1 MASLQAI
8 GQGGCP
14 EGRRPG
20 KPGRWRESGREML
33 QVKEPTL
40 LEKILAKKAVV
51 GICGLGYVGLPLALT
66 FGEKGFSVIGFDI
79 DPRKID
85 AIGKGQSYIKHIAA
99 KRIGEATR
107 AEKPLTA
114 TMDFR
119 KAAEADALILC
130 VPTPLNANREPD
142 MTYIENTARAIGPY
156 VHQGQ
161 LIVLESSTYPGTTEE
176 VVKPIIEKL
185 SGLRAGIDFFLAFS
199 PEREDPGN
207 PHFNTATIPKVVGGY
222 TRQCTE
228 LACAL
233 YASAIAKVVPVKGT
247 REAELTKLLENIFR
261 CVNIALVNEMK
272 LLCERMNID
281 LWEVIDAARTKPFG
295 FMPFYPGPG
304 LGGHCIPIDPFY
316 LTWKA
321 REFEFNTRFIELAGE
336 INWQMP
342 HHVVERTMQ
351 ALNEEGKALKGARV
365 LILGLAYKKNIDDLR
380 ESPSIRLIELFREKG
395 AIVSYHDPYCPKM
408 KEMRHQP
415 KYMLEMESVPL
426 ESAKEVDVVVIATD
440 HDCIDYQQLVHDARL
455 VIDTRHATRNVSF
468 GKDKVRTA

>member
-1 MASLQAI
+1 
-8 GQGGCP
+8 
-14 EGRRPG
+14 
-20 KPGRWRESGREML
+20 ML

-40 LEKILAKKAVV
+40 LDRILAKDAVV

-66 FGEKGFSVIGFDI
+66 FGEKGFPVIGFDI
-79 DPRKID
+79 DKRKIE
-85 AIGKGQSYIKHIAA
+85 AIEKGESYIKHIAA
-99 KRIGEATR
+99 ERIARATR
-107 AEKPLTA
+107 SEKPFTV

-119 KAAEADALILC
+119 RAAKADALILC

-156 VHQGQ
+156 VHSGQ
-161 LIVLESSTYPGTTEE
+161 LVVLESSTYPGTTEE
-176 VVKPIIEKL
+176 VVKPIVEKL

-207 PHFNTATIPKVVGGY
+207 PHFNTATIPKVVGGH
-222 TRQCTE
+222 TTQCTE
-228 LACAL
+228 VACAL
-233 YASAIAKVVPVKGT
+233 YASAITRVVPVKGT

-281 LWEVIDAARTKPFG
+281 LWEVIEAAKTKPFG

-304 LGGHCIPIDPFY
+304 LGGHCIPIDPYY

-342 HHVVERTMQ
+342 HHVVDRTMD
-351 ALNEEGKALKGARV
+351 ALNEQGKALKGARV

-395 AIVSYHDPYCPKM
+395 AHVSYHDPYCPKM

-426 ESAKEVDVVVIATD
+426 KTAKDADVVVIATD
-440 HDCIDYQQLVHDARL
+440 HECIDYEQLVRDATL
-455 VIDTRHATRNVSF
+455 VIDTRNATKNVTF

>member
-1 MASLQAI
+1 
-8 GQGGCP
+8 
-14 EGRRPG
+14 
-20 KPGRWRESGREML
+20 ML
-33 QVKEPTL
+33 QVNEPTL
-40 LEKILAKKAVV
+40 LDRILAKNAVV

-66 FGEKGFSVIGFDI
+66 FGEKGFPVIGFDI

-85 AIGKGQSYIKHIAA
+85 AIERGQSYIRHIAGE
-99 KRIGEATR
+99 RIANATR
-107 AEKPLTA
+107 AEKPFTA
-114 TMDFR
+114 TLDFR
-119 KAAEADALILC
+119 KAAQADALILC

-156 VHQGQ
+156 VRSGQ

-176 VVKPIIEKL
+176 VVKPILEQL
-185 SGLRAGIDFFLAFS
+185 SGLRAGVDFFLAFS

-207 PHFNTATIPKVVGGY
+207 PDFNTATIPKVVGGY
-222 TRQCTE
+222 TKQCTE

-233 YASAIAKVVPVKGT
+233 YASAVTKVVPVKGT

-281 LWEVIDAARTKPFG
+281 LWSVIDAAKTKPFG
-295 FMPFYPGPG
+295 FMAFHPGPG

-342 HHVVERTMQ
+342 HHVVERTMD
-351 ALNEEGKALKGARV
+351 ALNQQGKALKGAKV

-380 ESPSIRLIELFREKG
+380 ESPSIRLIELFRERG
-395 AIVSYHDPYCPKM
+395 AAVSYHDPYCPKM

-415 KYMLEMESVPL
+415 KYMLELESVEL
-426 ESAKEVDVVVIATD
+426 STAKDADVVVIATD
-440 HDCIDYQQLVHDARL
+440 HDCIDYQQLVRDAKL
-455 VIDTRHATRNVSF
+455 VIDTRNATRDVAF
-468 GKDKVRTA
+468 GRDKVHTA

>member
-1 MASLQAI
+1 
-8 GQGGCP
+8 
-14 EGRRPG
+14 
-20 KPGRWRESGREML
+20 ML
-33 QVKEPTL
+33 QVTEPTL
-40 LEKILAKKAVV
+40 LDKILSKDAVV

-66 FGEKGFSVIGFDI
+66 FGEKGFPVIGFDI
-79 DPRKID
+79 DKRKID
-85 AIGKGQSYIKHIAA
+85 AIEKGESYIKHFSSDRVKAA
-99 KRIGEATR
+99 VTR
-107 AEKPLTA
+107 QKHPFTA
-114 TMDFR
+114 TLDFR
-119 KAAEADALILC
+119 KASQADALIMC

-142 MTYIENTARAIGPY
+142 MTYIEKTAEAIGPY
-156 VHQGQ
+156 VRPGQ
-161 LIVLESSTYPGTTEE
+161 IVILESSTYPGTTEE

-207 PHFNTATIPKVVGGY
+207 PNFNTATIPKVVGGF

-228 LACAL
+228 IACAL
-233 YASAIAKVVPVKGT
+233 YAHAITKVVPVRGT

-281 LWEVIDAARTKPFG
+281 VWEVINAAATKPFG

-336 INWQMP
+336 INTQMP
-342 HHVVERTMQ
+342 HHVVERTMS
-351 ALNEEGKALKGARV
+351 ALNEQGKALKGAKV

-395 AIVSYHDPYCPKM
+395 STVSYHDPYCPKM

-426 ESAKEVDVVVIATD
+426 EQSVLDADVVVIATD
-440 HDCIDYQQLVHDARL
+440 HDCIDYQKLVRDAKL
-455 VIDTRHATRNVSF
+455 VIDTRNATKNVTF
-468 GKDKVRTA
+468 GKDKVRSA

>member
-1 MASLQAI
+1 
-8 GQGGCP
+8 
-14 EGRRPG
+14 
-20 KPGRWRESGREML
+20 ML
-33 QVKEPTL
+33 QVNEPTL
-40 LEKILAKKAVV
+40 LDKIRAKNAVV

-66 FGEKGFSVIGFDI
+66 FGEKGFPVVGFDI
-79 DPRKID
+79 DRRKID
-85 AIGKGQSYIKHIAA
+85 AIEQGHSYIKHIASD
-99 KRIGEATR
+99 RIARATK
-107 AEKPLTA
+107 AEKPFSA

-119 KAAEADALILC
+119 KAAQADALIMC

-156 VHQGQ
+156 LRSGQ
-161 LIVLESSTYPGTTEE
+161 LVVLESSTYPGTTDE
-176 VVKPIIEKL
+176 VVKPILEKL

-207 PHFNTATIPKVVGGY
+207 PTFNTATIPKVVGGH
-222 TRQCTE
+222 TQQCTE

-233 YASAIAKVVPVKGT
+233 YASAITKVVPVKGT

-281 LWEVIDAARTKPFG
+281 LWEVIDAAKTKPFG

-342 HHVVERTMQ
+342 HHVVERTMD
-351 ALNEEGKALKGARV
+351 ALNQQGKALKDAKV

-380 ESPSIRLIELFREKG
+380 ESPSIRLIELFRERG
-395 AIVSYHDPYCPKM
+395 AQVSYHDPYCPKM

-426 ESAKEVDVVVIATD
+426 ETAKEADVVVIATD
-440 HDCIDYQQLVHDARL
+440 HDCIDYLQLVRDAKL
-455 VIDTRHATRNVSF
+455 VVDTRNATRNVTF
-468 GKDKVRTA
+468 GRDKIHTA

>member
-1 MASLQAI
+1 
-8 GQGGCP
+8 
-14 EGRRPG
+14 
-20 KPGRWRESGREML
+20 ML

-40 LEKILAKKAVV
+40 LDRILAKNAVV

-66 FGEKGFSVIGFDI
+66 FGEKGFPVIGFDI
-79 DPRKID
+79 DQRKID
-85 AIGKGQSYIKHIAA
+85 AIEKGESYIKHIAGDRIA
-99 KRIGEATR
+99 KATK
-107 AEKPLTA
+107 AEKPFTA
-114 TMDFR
+114 TLDFR
-119 KAAEADALILC
+119 KAAQADALIMC

-156 VHQGQ
+156 LRSGQ
-161 LIVLESSTYPGTTEE
+161 LIVLESSTYPGTTDE
-176 VVKPIIEKL
+176 VVKPILEKL

-222 TRQCTE
+222 TKQCTE

-233 YASAIAKVVPVKGT
+233 YAGAITSVVPVKGT

-281 LWEVIDAARTKPFG
+281 LWEVIDAAKTKPFG

-342 HHVVERTMQ
+342 HHVVERTME
-351 ALNEEGKALKGARV
+351 ALNEQAKALKGSKV

-395 AIVSYHDPYCPKM
+395 AQVSYHDPYCPKM

-426 ESAKEVDVVVIATD
+426 DTVKEADVVVIATD
-440 HDCIDYQQLVHDARL
+440 HDCIDYQQLVRDAKL
-455 VIDTRHATRNVSF
+455 VIDTRNATRSVTF
-468 GKDKVRTA
+468 GRDKVRTA

>member
-1 MASLQAI
+1 
-8 GQGGCP
+8 
-14 EGRRPG
+14 
-20 KPGRWRESGREML
+20 ML

-40 LEKILAKKAVV
+40 LDRILAKDAVV

-66 FGEKGFSVIGFDI
+66 FGEKGFAVIGFDI
-79 DPRKID
+79 DKRKID
-85 AIGKGQSYIKHIAA
+85 AIEKGESYIKHIPAE
-99 KRIGEATR
+99 RIANATKS
-107 AEKPLTA
+107 EKPFTA

-119 KAAEADALILC
+119 RAAKADALILC

-156 VHQGQ
+156 VRSGQ
-161 LIVLESSTYPGTTEE
+161 LVVLESSTYPGTTEE

-207 PHFNTATIPKVVGGY
+207 PYFKTATIPKVVGGH

-233 YASAIAKVVPVKGT
+233 YASAITRVVPVKGT

-281 LWEVIDAARTKPFG
+281 LWEVIEAAKTKPFG

-304 LGGHCIPIDPFY
+304 LGGHCIPIDPYY

-342 HHVVERTMQ
+342 HHVVDRTMD
-351 ALNEEGKALKGARV
+351 ALNEQGKALRGARV

-395 AIVSYHDPYCPKM
+395 AQVSYHDPYCPKM

-426 ESAKEVDVVVIATD
+426 ETAKEADVVVIATD
-440 HDCIDYQQLVHDARL
+440 HDCIDYQQLVRDAKL
-455 VIDTRHATRNVSF
+455 VIDTRNATKGVTF

>member
-1 MASLQAI
+1 
-8 GQGGCP
+8 
-14 EGRRPG
+14 
-20 KPGRWRESGREML
+20 ML

-40 LEKILAKKAVV
+40 LDRILAKDAVV

-66 FGEKGFSVIGFDI
+66 FGEKGFPVIGFDI
-79 DPRKID
+79 DKRKIE
-85 AIGKGQSYIKHIAA
+85 AIEKGESYIKHIAA
-99 KRIGEATR
+99 ERIARATR
-107 AEKPLTA
+107 SEKPFTV

-119 KAAEADALILC
+119 RAAKADALILC

-156 VHQGQ
+156 VHSGQ
-161 LIVLESSTYPGTTEE
+161 LVVLESSTYPGTTEE
-176 VVKPIIEKL
+176 VVKPIVEKL

-207 PHFNTATIPKVVGGY
+207 PHFNTATIPKVVGGH
-222 TRQCTE
+222 TTQCTE
-228 LACAL
+228 VACAL
-233 YASAIAKVVPVKGT
+233 YASAITRVVPVKGT

-281 LWEVIDAARTKPFG
+281 LWEVIEAAKTKPFG

-304 LGGHCIPIDPFY
+304 LGGHCIPIDPYY

-342 HHVVERTMQ
+342 HHVVDRTMD
-351 ALNEEGKALKGARV
+351 ALNEQGKALKGARV

-395 AIVSYHDPYCPKM
+395 AHVSYHDPYCPKM

-426 ESAKEVDVVVIATD
+426 ETAKDADVVVIATD
-440 HDCIDYQQLVHDARL
+440 HECIDYEQLVRDATL
-455 VIDTRHATRNVSF
+455 VIDTRNATKNVTF

>member
-1 MASLQAI
+1 MGEGTVLQI
-8 GQGGCP
+8 N
-14 EGRRPG
+14 
-20 KPGRWRESGREML
+20 
-33 QVKEPTL
+33 EPTL
-40 LEKILAKKAVV
+40 LEKILARNAVV

-66 FGEKGFSVIGFDI
+66 FGEKGFPVIGFDI
-79 DPRKID
+79 DRRKID
-85 AIGKGQSYIKHIAA
+85 AIAEGKSYIKHIAA
-99 KRIGEATR
+99 ERIAS
-107 AEKPLTA
+107 AAAAAKPFSA

-119 KAAEADALILC
+119 KASLADALIMC

-156 VHQGQ
+156 VRSGQ
-161 LIVLESSTYPGTTEE
+161 LVVLESSTYPGTTEE
-176 VVKPIIEKL
+176 VVKPILEEL
-185 SGLRAGIDFFLAFS
+185 SGLRAGVDFFLAFS

-207 PHFNTATIPKVVGGY
+207 PNFNTATIPKVVGGY

-233 YASAIAKVVPVKGT
+233 YSSAITRVVPVKGT

-321 REFEFNTRFIELAGE
+321 REYEFNTRFIELAGE

-342 HHVVERTMQ
+342 HHVVERTME
-351 ALNEEGKALKGARV
+351 ALNEQGKALRGARV

-395 AIVSYHDPYCPKM
+395 ATVSYHDPYCPKM

-415 KYMLEMESVPL
+415 KYMLEMESVEL
-426 ESAKEVDVVVIATD
+426 SAAKEADVVVIATD
-440 HDCIDYQQLVHDARL
+440 HDCIDYQALVRDAKL
-455 VIDTRHATRNVSF
+455 VIDTRNATRNVTF
-468 GKDKVRTA
+468 GKDKVRSA

>member
-1 MASLQAI
+1 
-8 GQGGCP
+8 
-14 EGRRPG
+14 
-20 KPGRWRESGREML
+20 ML
-33 QVKEPTL
+33 QIKEPTL
-40 LEKILAKKAVV
+40 LEKILAKNAVV

-66 FGEKGFSVIGFDI
+66 FGEKGFPVVGFDI
-79 DPRKID
+79 DKRKID
-85 AIGKGQSYIKHIAA
+85 AIENGQSYIKHIDSG
-99 KRIGEATR
+99 RIARATK
-107 AEKPLTA
+107 ADKPFTA

-119 KAAEADALILC
+119 KASDADALIMC

-142 MTYIENTARAIGPY
+142 MTYIENTAKAIGPY
-156 VHQGQ
+156 VRPGQ
-161 LIVLESSTYPGTTEE
+161 LIVLESSTYPGTTDE

-185 SGLRAGIDFFLAFS
+185 SGLRAGVDFFLAFS

-222 TRQCTE
+222 TKQCTE

-233 YASAIAKVVPVKGT
+233 YASAITRVVPVKGT

-281 LWEVIDAARTKPFG
+281 LWEVIDAAKTKPFG

-321 REFEFNTRFIELAGE
+321 REYEFNTRFIELAGE

-342 HHVVERTMQ
+342 HHVVERTME
-351 ALNEEGKALKGARV
+351 ALNEHGKALKGARV

-395 AIVSYHDPYCPKM
+395 AQVSYHDPYCPKM

-426 ESAKEVDVVVIATD
+426 DAVKDADVVVIATD
-440 HDCIDYQQLVHDARL
+440 HDSIDYQQLVRDAKL
-455 VIDTRHATRNVSF
+455 VVDTRNATRNVTF
-468 GKDKVRTA
+468 GRDKIKTA

>member
-1 MASLQAI
+1 
-8 GQGGCP
+8 
-14 EGRRPG
+14 
-20 KPGRWRESGREML
+20 ML
-33 QVKEPTL
+33 QVNEPTL
-40 LEKILAKKAVV
+40 LDRILAKNAVV

-66 FGEKGFSVIGFDI
+66 FGEKGFPVIGFDI
-79 DPRKID
+79 DRRKVD
-85 AIGKGQSYIKHIAA
+85 AIGQGHSYIKHIASD
-99 KRIGEATR
+99 RIARATK
-107 AEKPLTA
+107 AEKPFSA
-114 TMDFR
+114 TLDFR
-119 KAAEADALILC
+119 KAAQADALIMC

-156 VHQGQ
+156 LRSGQ
-161 LIVLESSTYPGTTEE
+161 LVVLESSTYPGTTDE
-176 VVKPIIEKL
+176 VVKPILEKL

-207 PHFNTATIPKVVGGY
+207 PSFNTATIPKVVGGH
-222 TRQCTE
+222 TQQCTE

-233 YASAIAKVVPVKGT
+233 YASAITKVVPVKGT

-281 LWEVIDAARTKPFG
+281 LWEVIDAAKTKPFG

-342 HHVVERTMQ
+342 HHVVERTMD
-351 ALNEEGKALKGARV
+351 ALNQQGKALKGANV

-380 ESPSIRLIELFREKG
+380 ESPSIRLIELFRERG
-395 AIVSYHDPYCPKM
+395 AQVSYHDPYCPKM

-426 ESAKEVDVVVIATD
+426 ETAKEADVVVIATD
-440 HDCIDYQQLVHDARL
+440 HDCVDYQQLVRDAKL
-455 VIDTRHATRNVSF
+455 VIDTRNATRNVTF
-468 GKDKVRTA
+468 GRDKVHTA

>member
-1 MASLQAI
+1 
-8 GQGGCP
+8 
-14 EGRRPG
+14 
-20 KPGRWRESGREML
+20 ML

-40 LEKILAKKAVV
+40 LERIIAKNAVV

-66 FGEKGFSVIGFDI
+66 FGEKGFAVIGFDI
-79 DPRKID
+79 DQRKID

-99 KRIGEATR
+99 ERISKATR
-107 AEKPLTA
+107 AEKPFAA

-119 KAAEADALILC
+119 RAAQADALILC

-156 VHQGQ
+156 VRPGQ
-161 LIVLESSTYPGTTEE
+161 LVVLESSTYPGTTEE
-176 VVKPIIEKL
+176 VVKPIIEQL

-207 PHFNTATIPKVVGGY
+207 PHFHTASIPKVVGGY
-222 TRQCTE
+222 TNQCTE

-233 YASAIAKVVPVKGT
+233 YASAITKVVPVKGT

-281 LWEVIDAARTKPFG
+281 LWEVIDAAKTKPFG

-321 REFEFNTRFIELAGE
+321 REFEFQTRFIELAGE
-336 INWQMP
+336 INTSMP
-342 HHVVERTMQ
+342 YHVVQRTME
-351 ALNEEGKALKGARV
+351 ALNEAGKALKGARI
-365 LILGLAYKKNIDDLR
+365 LILGLAYKKNVDDVR
-380 ESPSIRLIELFREKG
+380 ESPSIRIIELFRERG
-395 AIVSYHDPYCPKM
+395 AEVEYHDPFCPRM
-408 KEMRHQP
+408 KEMRRKPAYLLDLQSVD
-415 KYMLEMESVPL
+415 LEQGV
-426 ESAKEVDVVVIATD
+426 ARADAVVIVTD
-440 HDCIDYQQLVHDARL
+440 HDGIDYAGVVRGAKL
-455 VIDTRHATRNVSF
+455 VIDTRNATRDVVS
-468 GKDKVRTA
+468 GREKIRTA

>member
-1 MASLQAI
+1 
-8 GQGGCP
+8 
-14 EGRRPG
+14 
-20 KPGRWRESGREML
+20 ML
-33 QVKEPTL
+33 QVNEPTL
-40 LEKILAKKAVV
+40 LDKILAKNAVV

-66 FGEKGFSVIGFDI
+66 FGEKGFAVIGFDI
-79 DPRKID
+79 DRRKVD
-85 AIGKGQSYIKHIAA
+85 AIEQGHSYVKHIASD
-99 KRIGEATR
+99 RIALATK
-107 AEKPLTA
+107 AEKPFRA
-114 TMDFR
+114 TMDFGEG
-119 KAAEADALILC
+119 AQADALVMC

-156 VHQGQ
+156 LRPGQ
-161 LIVLESSTYPGTTEE
+161 LVVLESSTYPGTTEE
-176 VVKPIIEKL
+176 VVKPIIEQL

-207 PHFNTATIPKVVGGY
+207 PHFNTASIPKVVGGH

-233 YASAIAKVVPVKGT
+233 YASAITKVVPVKGT

-281 LWEVIDAARTKPFG
+281 LWEVIDAAKTKPFG

-351 ALNEEGKALKGARV
+351 ALNEQGKALKGARV

-426 ESAKEVDVVVIATD
+426 EEAVAKADVVVIATD
-440 HDCIDYQQLVHDARL
+440 HDSIDYTKLGRDAKLV
-455 VIDTRHATRNVSF
+455 VDTRNACKNVTF
-468 GKDKVRTA
+468 GRDKVRTA